1 MTSPDPAYVLPFTQ
15 LGAHSLP
22 IVGGKGANL
31 GEMTTAGLPVPP
43 GFCVTTAAYRRF
55 MTAAPA
61 DTFAPLAGLSA
72 ADLNQV
78 RTAGEEVRRRLGLL
92 PLPEDVA
99 AAAKAAL
106 AQLGAQHPCAVR
118 SSATAEDLPDASFAG
133 QQDTYLNMLGEA
145 QVLDAIRRCW
155 ISLFTDRA
163 ILYRVER
170 GFRHEQVQLAVVVQ
184 RMVLPDVS
192 GIMFTADP
200 ISGHRGVLSIDAG
213 FGLGEALVSGVVSA
227 DLYRIDK
234 ATRATVEKRI
244 ADKHLRIRPLPQGG
258 TVEEHLSDEQR
269 KAPALSDAD
278 LTQLTDLALRIERHY
293 GKPQDVE
300 WCLEKGELFVVQ
312 SRPITTLFPVPEP
325 KPADGAVHVYISENH
340 IQGMTD
346 AIPPLAS
353 SMLKAIYPFGKDP
366 QDPTHTR
373 YMVEGGGRCFHDVTD
388 VLRVGWLRAIFPALL
403 EDSDPLMGKAL
414 GDAAKWPQ
422 WKASIGF
429 AERWRIAAAMTFRFR
444 RLLWGMFTGFFFSEP
459 VDFVRARHQL
469 EPEALKGVR
478 ARLAGAAEGAPR
490 MRQLSFE
497 LGHIYERIRPL
508 WFGAIFTSIFTKLL
522 LDTWF
527 PKDADVGA
535 LLRAMPYNIVT
546 EKDLALADLAA
557 AIAAKPALRQLLDA
571 GKPETFRAELKL
583 ADAAV
588 SAQLDAW
595 FDRFGCRGPGEF
607 DISRPRYVDDL
618 SALLPMLRGMVAKG
632 GMPETIRKD
641 HAAFAKEADAAL
653 ERLVQKAPWWKR
665 PFVRRAA
672 VLTRHLTSAREQPKH
687 HGLQVNRIARE
698 YLKEEGA
705 RLVKVGALASPDD
718 IWFLRLHELVHGLPA
733 DTQAVVEE
741 RKAEFRRHQHLSPP
755 RVITS
760 LGERLVA
767 SHAVGNAPK
776 GALVGTSASV
786 GVIEGIAR
794 VLQSPDQ
801 PMAKG
806 EILVTRFT
814 DPGWTPLFAV
824 AGGLVMEVGG
834 QMTHGSVVAREY
846 GIPAVVCVTDATK
859 VIKDGARIRVDGDRG
874 WVEVLDGAPAASAA
888 A

>member
-1 MTSPDPAYVLPFTQ
+1 MTAPDTAYVLPFTQ

-22 IVGGKGANL
+22 VVGGKGANL
-31 GEMTTAGLPVPP
+31 GEMTSAGLPVPP

-61 DTFAPLAGLSA
+61 DTFAPLTGLSA
-72 ADLNQV
+72 ADLGQV
-78 RTAGEEVRRRLGLL
+78 RAAGEEVRARLGRL
-92 PLPEDVA
+92 PLPPDVA
-99 AAAKAAL
+99 DAAKQAL
-106 AQLGAQHPCAVR
+106 SQLGLQHPCAVR

-200 ISGHRGVLSIDAG
+200 ISGHRGLISIDAG

-227 DLYRIDK
+227 DLYRVDK
-234 ATRATVEKRI
+234 ATRSVVERRI
-244 ADKHLRIRPLPQGG
+244 ADKHLRIRPLAEGG
-258 TVEEHLSDEQR
+258 TVEEHLSEAQR
-269 KAPALSDAD
+269 TAPALGDAD
-278 LTQLTDLALRIERHY
+278 LTKLTELGLRIERHY
-293 GKPQDVE
+293 GSPQDVE

-312 SRPITTLFPVPEP
+312 SRPITTLFPLPEP
-325 KPADGAVHVYISENH
+325 KPSDGAVHVYISENH

-346 AIPPLAS
+346 GIPPLAR

-366 QDPTHTR
+366 KDPTQTR
-373 YMVEGGGRCFHDVTD
+373 YLVEAGARCFHDVTD

-414 GDAAKWPQ
+414 GEAAKWPQ
-422 WKASIGF
+422 WKAAIGF
-429 AERWRIAAAMTFRFR
+429 SERWRIAAAMTFRFR
-444 RLLWGMFTGFFFSEP
+444 RLLWGMFTGFFFTNP
-459 VDFVRARHQL
+459 VDFVRQRHQL
-469 EPEALKGVR
+469 EPAALEGVR
-478 ARLAGAAEGAPR
+478 ARLAQSPAGRAR

-508 WFGAIFTSIFTKLL
+508 WFGAIFTSIFSKLL

-527 PKDADVGA
+527 PKDPDVGA

-557 AIAAKPALRQLLDA
+557 AIAAKPALKQLLDTA
-571 GKPETFRAELKL
+571 KPEAFRAQLAQ

-588 SAQLDAW
+588 SAQFDGW
-595 FDRFGCRGPGEF
+595 FERFGCRGPGEF

-632 GMPETIRKD
+632 GVPEAIRKD
-641 HAAFAKEADAAL
+641 HAAFAKESDAAL
-653 ERLVQKAPWWKR
+653 ERLVEKSPWWKR

-672 VLTRHLTSAREQPKH
+672 LLTRHLTSAREQPKH

-698 YLKEEGA
+698 FLKEEGA
-705 RLVKVGALASPDD
+705 RLVQDGALAAADD
-718 IWFLRLHELVHGLPA
+718 IWFLRLDELVHGLPA
-733 DTQAVVEE
+733 NAPSVVEE
-741 RKAEFRRHQHLSPP
+741 RKAEFRRHQHLGPP

-760 LGERLVA
+760 HGERLVA
-767 SHAVGNAPK
+767 SHAATNAPK

-786 GVIEGIAR
+786 GVVEGIAR
-794 VLQSPDQ
+794 VLQSPEQ
-801 PMAKG
+801 PLAKG

-859 VIKDGARIRVDGDRG
+859 SIKDGARIRVDGDRG
-874 WVEVLDGAPAASAA
+874 WVEVLDDGAA
-888 A
+888 ATAAA

>member
-1 MTSPDPAYVLPFTQ
+1 MTTPDTAYVLPFTE

-31 GEMTTAGLPVPP
+31 GEMTAAGLPVPQ
-43 GFCVTTAAYRRF
+43 GFCVTTAAYREF
-55 MTAAPA
+55 LKAAPP
-61 DTFAPLAGLSA
+61 DTFAPLDGLSA
-72 ADLNQV
+72 ADLGRV
-78 RTAGEEVRRRLGLL
+78 RAAGEEVRRRLGAL
-92 PLPEDVA
+92 PLPEGIA
-99 AAAKAAL
+99 TAAKAAL
-106 AQLGAQHPCAVR
+106 AALGVTHPCAVR

-184 RMVLPDVS
+184 RMVLPEVS

-200 ISGHRGVLSIDAG
+200 ISGHRGVISIDAG

-234 ATRATVEKRI
+234 ASRAVVEQRI

-258 TVEEHLSDEQR
+258 TVEEHLPDEQR
-269 KAPALSDAD
+269 KAPALSPAN
-278 LTQLTDLALRIERHY
+278 LGKLTDLALRIERHY

-300 WCLEKGELFVVQ
+300 WCLEGGELFVVQ

-346 AIPPLAS
+346 AIPPLAR
-353 SMLKAIYPFGKDP
+353 SMLKAIYPFGKHAA
-366 QDPTHTR
+366 DPTQTR
-373 YMVEGGGRCFHDVTD
+373 YMVEGGGRCFHDITD

-403 EDSDPLMGKAL
+403 EDSDPLMGKAV
-414 GDAAKWPQ
+414 GEAAKWPQ

-444 RLLWGMFTGFFFSEP
+444 RLLWGMFRGFFFTDP
-459 VDFVRARHQL
+459 DDFVRKGHLL
-469 EPEALKGVR
+469 EPAVLEAVR
-478 ARLAGAAEGAPR
+478 GRVSQAPAGQPR
-490 MRQLSFE
+490 MRQISVELS
-497 LGHIYERIRPL
+497 HIYERIRPL
-508 WFGAIFTSIFTKLL
+508 WFGAIFTSIFSKLL

-557 AIAAKPALRQLLDA
+557 AIAAKPALKKMLDDA
-571 GKPETFRAELKL
+571 SPATFRAQLAQ

-588 SAQLDAW
+588 AAQLDAW
-595 FDRFGCRGPGEF
+595 FERFGCRGPGEF

-618 SALLPMLRGMVAKG
+618 SALLPMLRGMVSKPG
-632 GMPETIRKD
+632 LPEAIRRD
-641 HAAFAKEADAAL
+641 HAGFAQEADKAL
-653 ERLVQKAPWWKR
+653 ERLVAKVPWWKK

-687 HGLQVNRIARE
+687 HGLQINRIARE
-698 YLKEEGA
+698 HLAEEGK
-705 RLVKVGALASPDD
+705 RLVQQGALAAADD
-718 IWFLRLHELVHGLPA
+718 VWFLRLDELVGGLPEG
-733 DTQAVVEE
+733 TQAVVEE

-760 LGERLVA
+760 HGERLVA
-767 SHAVGNAPK
+767 SHAATNAPK

-801 PMAKG
+801 PLAKG

-846 GIPAVVCVTDATK
+846 GIPAVVCVPDATQR
-859 VIKDGARIRVDGDRG
+859 IQDGARIRVDGDRG
-874 WVEVLDGAPAASAA
+874 WVEVLDADAARAA
-888 A
+888 